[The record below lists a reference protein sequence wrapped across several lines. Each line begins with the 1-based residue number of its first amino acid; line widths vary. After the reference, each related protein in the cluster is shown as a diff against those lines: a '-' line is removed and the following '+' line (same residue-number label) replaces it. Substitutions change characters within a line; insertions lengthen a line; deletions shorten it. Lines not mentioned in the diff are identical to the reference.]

1 MHNHYIINNT
11 FEFHPATSTIRDLN
25 DPTNVVVLNSPAG
38 RCLLLLI
45 NRQGNIVTQHDV
57 MDTVWEQSGMQV
69 SPNTYYQNISI
80 LRKGLKKI
88 GIGEELIV
96 TIPRIGLTLASGT
109 HIRKLIAENEV
120 EIDHEN
126 THFIN
131 ELDDHLAPPAALPD
145 GHIDPAPDY
154 QDEPSISL
162 MPSKQEESHFR
173 WYKGLSRRQI
183 VSAVTAIVV
192 IITLITI
199 FTIFSVTK
207 SNYRY
212 FDKYT
217 LVPLRSSCIVHLS
230 NNIKNIADKT
240 KALSYVNNF
249 ENSCQSY
256 PWVYISRFPGLA
268 RTSVIRCDAP
278 MSKPNTC
285 ISDYYVE
292 KHS

>member
-11 FEFHPATSTIRDLN
+11 FEFHPATSTLRDLS
-25 DPTNVVVLNSPAG
+25 DPANVVVLNSPAG

-109 HIRKLIAENEV
+109 HIRKLITEHEV
-120 EIDHEN
+120 EVDHES
-126 THFIN
+126 THFFN
-131 ELDDHLAPPAALPD
+131 ELDDNAAPTATVSERHSDSHLE
-145 GHIDPAPDY
+145 Y
-154 QDEPSISL
+154 QDNASILLGPQEPNAN
-162 MPSKQEESHFR
+162 
-173 WYKGLSRRQI
+173 GLSGYKQLPRRKKI
-183 VSAVTAIVV
+183 WMICTITL
-192 IITLITI
+192 IITL
-199 FTIFSVTK
+199 FSVFAVLGNK
-207 SNYRY
+207 KNNRRY
-212 FDKYT
+212 FDNYT
-217 LVPLRSSCIVHLS
+217 HVPLRSNCIVHVS
-230 NNIKNIADKT
+230 KNINNNADKT

-249 ENSCQSY
+249 ENSCESY
-256 PWVYISRFPGLA
+256 PWVYISRFPRLP

-285 ISDYYVE
+285 ISDYYLE
-292 KHS
+292 TYS